1 MHNNSPPLPPH
12 TFWLLLMREKGIMM
26 LYTPILLVLQIWL
39 GFRCCSKIFVDLTSS
54 GLMWNY
60 SYSFSSMSV
69 EPGPL
74 LGNLAV
80 LLGNF
85 WNSNDN
91 SIMKNRKNE
100 DDNKFVLV
108 FKIPKLSL
116 NMISDQ
122 NSDLWN
128 FYTKVINFFSVNIS
142 KISENSL
149 NIRRDCLQVIFMY
162 VNFTKLLSL
171 KI

>member
-1 MHNNSPPLPPH
+1 MLSLFFYHINCWHDYWGKLSAAKIYLFWSRLFPWPGHSQYSCYMHNNSPPLPPH

-85 WNSNDN
+85 
-91 SIMKNRKNE
+91 
-100 DDNKFVLV
+100 
-108 FKIPKLSL
+108 KIQTMIQSWKTGKTDMIINLSWYSRFP
-116 NMISDQ
+116 N
-122 NSDLWN
+122 
-128 FYTKVINFFSVNIS
+128 
-142 KISENSL
+142 
-149 NIRRDCLQVIFMY
+149 CL
-162 VNFTKLLSL
+162 
-171 KI
+171 